1 MEQRA
6 ERLVRRARNGDTE
19 AFTQLILRN
28 EEMLSRVALSLL
40 HNMED
45 AADAV
50 QDAILAAWQALPSL
64 REPRYF
70 RTWLVRILIRCCSQ
84 VGASQGRHVHFQL
97 EETLTAAV
105 ETPDW
110 DEALDVQ
117 AALDTMKP
125 EDKML
130 LKAPPIGKTGGGRM
144 PCPPPLFTSSHYQV
158 PGPAYSAVEF
168 PFTISVISWITWSPP
183 KARQSDT
190 IWSKPLSISS

>member
-84 VGASQGRHVHFQL
+84 VGASSTEVGQRLVFCCQGPRVYGSQQGR
-97 EETLTAAV
+97 
-105 ETPDW
+105 
-110 DEALDVQ
+110 
-117 AALDTMKP
+117 
-125 EDKML
+125 
-130 LKAPPIGKTGGGRM
+130 G
-144 PCPPPLFTSSHYQV
+144 
-158 PGPAYSAVEF
+158 
-168 PFTISVISWITWSPP
+168 SWHH
-183 KARQSDT
+183 
-190 IWSKPLSISS
+190 LSLAM

>member
-70 RTWLVRILIRCCSQ
+70 RTWLVRIL
-84 VGASQGRHVHFQL
+84 G
-97 EETLTAAV
+97 
-105 ETPDW
+105 
-110 DEALDVQ
+110 
-117 AALDTMKP
+117 AALRWVLP
-125 EDKML
+125 
-130 LKAPPIGKTGGGRM
+130 KAGM
-144 PCPPPLFTSSHYQV
+144 FTSS
-158 PGPAYSAVEF
+158 
-168 PFTISVISWITWSPP
+168 WR
-183 KARQSDT
+183 K
-190 IWSKPLSISS
+190 L

>member
-97 EETLTAAV
+97 EGNSDSGCGNTRLGRSFGRTGSV
-105 ETPDW
+105 GH
-110 DEALDVQ
+110 
-117 AALDTMKP
+117 MKP

-130 LKAPPIGKTGGGRM
+130 LGLFYRDRLSVREMRKPWMSAKAASNKG
-144 PCPPPLFTSSHYQV
+144 
-158 PGPAYSAVEF
+158 SAAAETVSRH
-168 PFTISVISWITWSPP
+168 I
-183 KARQSDT
+183 
-190 IWSKPLSISS
+190 L